1 MIDVVW
7 PDDPSLCYYDCNITM
22 TLNCEPRKTL
32 LPKLLFPGNFKAVI
46 GKEAKTCNLK
56 PHIMFFIK
64 KKNGQVSSV
73 IISK

>member
-1 MIDVVW
+1 
-7 PDDPSLCYYDCNITM
+7 M

-32 LPKLLFPGNFKAVI
+32 IPKLLFPGHFKTVI
-46 GKEAKTCNLK
+46 GKEAKMYNLK

-64 KKNGQVSSV
+64 KKNGKVSSV